1 LPLQRADHATERL
14 GGAQQQRVV
23 VAGVIVMPLPRGKH
37 LAVLGHSKLLLMGPV
52 AHSGS

>member
-23 VAGVIVMPLPRGKH
+23 VAGVIVALPRGKH